1 VELTGVHLL
10 LRYLLLDRNLISGE
24 GYTLFEDA
32 YIVRGLVFPS
42 LAGGSRVLVRGEEPI
57 LMSADTANGVISY
70 QVTACKEQA
79 RREES
84 TKRMVSFF

>member
-1 VELTGVHLL
+1 MCVLSGANWCTPIAEIPAPRSEFDL
-10 LRYLLLDRNLISGE
+10 GE

-70 QVTACKEQA
+70 QGTACKKQA
-79 RREES
+79 
-84 TKRMVSFF
+84 